1 MAVAAV
7 WALAGGSPAIELVD
21 PVAAG
26 LLAVNIVFLLIASL
40 GEGGEGEGQRRIREA
55 GKAVAALN
63 ELLESVGD
71 IPRIKLESKLTP
83 VLLKAHQK
91 LDQARLLFEEAG
103 EEDRAA
109 RSWELEQKLY
119 GPRLPS
125 TAPRP
130 SPSMIR
136 FAFSGGFTRA

>member
-1 MAVAAV
+1 MTISDRYREITREVQTF
-7 WALAGGSPAIELVD
+7 IT
-21 PVAAG
+21 
-26 LLAVNIVFLLIASL
+26 SL
-40 GEGGEGEGQRRIREA
+40 GEGGEGEVHRRIREA
-55 GKAVAALN
+55 GKAVAVLN

-109 RSWELEQKLY
+109 KSWELEQRIY
-119 GPRLPS
+119 RLLNDL
-125 TAPRP
+125 
-130 SPSMIR
+130 
-136 FAFSGGFTRA
+136 

>member
-1 MAVAAV
+1 MTISDRYREITREVQ
-7 WALAGGSPAIELVD
+7 S
-21 PVAAG
+21 
-26 LLAVNIVFLLIASL
+26 FIASL

-55 GKAVAALN
+55 GKAVAVLN

-109 RSWELEQKLY
+109 KSWELEQRIY
-119 GPRLPS
+119 RLLNDL
-125 TAPRP
+125 
-130 SPSMIR
+130 
-136 FAFSGGFTRA
+136 

>member
-1 MAVAAV
+1 MTISDRYREITREVQTFV
-7 WALAGGSPAIELVD
+7 SG
-21 PVAAG
+21 
-26 LLAVNIVFLLIASL
+26 L
-40 GEGGEGEGQRRIREA
+40 GEGEDSEAQRRFREA
-55 GKAVAALN
+55 GKAVAVLN

-109 RSWELEQKLY
+109 KSWELEQRIY
-119 GPRLPS
+119 RLLNDL
-125 TAPRP
+125 
-130 SPSMIR
+130 
-136 FAFSGGFTRA
+136 